1 VKIDIRSECLFLILT
16 LIAIPMS
23 SQKGLVEPPAKLEVA
38 KHPLI
43 LERPVGPQ
51 PQKVDFAKLQRD
63 ALDLAQLAQSITTDV
78 DHAAHGTLAKD
89 FPDKLKRI
97 EKLSKHLRNQLT
109 P

>member
-1 VKIDIRSECLFLILT
+1 VKIDIRSECLLLVLT
-16 LIAIPMS
+16 LFAIPMS
-23 SQKGLVEPPAKLEVA
+23 SQKGLDQPPAKLELA

-89 FPDKLKRI
+89 LPDKLKRI

>member
-1 VKIDIRSECLFLILT
+1 VKTDIRSECLFLILT
-16 LIAIPMS
+16 LITIPMS
-23 SQKGLVEPPAKLEVA
+23 SQKGLVEPPANFEVA
-38 KHPLI
+38 KHPLV

-63 ALDLAQLAQSITTDV
+63 ALYLAQLTQSITTDV